1 MEWSP
6 VFTMFLFTRLPFPVC
21 SCLVERGAPARIEI
35 LAKGVEDDNES
46 FQNFRS
52 ENNMSKVQVILA
64 FLFQ

>member
-46 FQNFRS
+46 IQNF
-52 ENNMSKVQVILA
+52 
-64 FLFQ
+64 